1 MAFHG
6 EILENEDGT
15 FKAQDKFGCGP
26 SEDPSGGR
34 ATAMGTE
41 DDEIHAVRIA
51 QLEEGLRR
59 TLRNLQHVALDAE
72 VGRGKSQGHF
82 IQILS
87 RLRAILAT
95 EAARQ
100 DASAV

>member
-6 EILENEDGT
+6 EILENEDWT
-15 FKAQDKFGCGP
+15 FKAQDKFGRGP
-26 SEDPSGGR
+26 PEDPGGR
-34 ATAMGTE
+34 PATAMGTE
-41 DDEIHAVRIA
+41 DNEIHAVGLA
-51 QLEEGLRR
+51 QLEEGFRR
-59 TLRNLQHVALDAE
+59 TLRNLQHLALDVE

-82 IQILS
+82 IQVLS
-87 RLRAILAT
+87 RLRASLAT